1 MSTPSDRVYLMYHEI
16 ELPGRPLCQDEPG
29 YVRYIVREADF
40 REQLRAIKSRGW
52 RGLTVSEALEDPSAT
67 GVVITFDDGCETDL
81 ITAAPLLREL
91 GFNATFYVTV
101 GFLGTRGYMSRLQL
115 RELSDL
121 GLEIGSHSLT
131 HPYLSDLTQ
140 DQLTHEIDGSKQE
153 LELITGRAI
162 HHFSCPGGRW
172 DSRVP
177 STAKQ
182 AGYRSVAT
190 SRFVANSAA
199 TDPFALGRVAIM
211 RTTGLDEFN
220 NLADGRGLWQ
230 QRLWNSARAFGKN
243 VLGNALYDQV
253 RALLLRRKPQTR

>member
-1 MSTPSDRVYLMYHEI
+1 MNVPSHLVYLMYHEI

-40 REQLRAIKSRGW
+40 REQLRAIKARGW
-52 RGLTVSEALEDPSAT
+52 RGMSVGEALTAT
-67 GVVITFDDGCETDL
+67 DTPGVAITLDDGCETDL

-91 GFNATFYVTV
+91 GFNATSYVTV
-101 GFLGTRGYMSRLQL
+101 GFLGRRGYLSRSQL

-121 GLEIGSHSLT
+121 GLETGSHSLT

-140 DQLTHEIDGSKQE
+140 DQLTREIAGSKQE
-153 LELITGRAI
+153 LEQITGLPI

-172 DSRVP
+172 DARVAA
-177 STAKQ
+177 TAKQ

-190 SRFVANSAA
+190 SRIVANSAA
-199 TDPFALGRVAIM
+199 TDVFELGRVAVM
-211 RTTGLDEFN
+211 RSTGLEEFRA
-220 NLADGRGLWQ
+220 LAEGRGLWRL
-230 QRLWNSARAFGKN
+230 RLWNSARSFGKN

-253 RALLLRRKPQTR
+253 RSRLLKRKPQAR